1 MSEKDNQ
8 KVYFGDKKVSKD
20 IKKDGVEEIFTKVSD
35 NYDLMNDM
43 MSVGMHRLWK
53 RSFIDT
59 ANIQKDHVCLDLAAG
74 TGDIAKLIAQKV
86 SKKSIYLCDQNKEMI
101 EKAKERSLNEGFLIS
116 VIFKF
121 LLLKNNRTKMNN
133 LITYSYLLVLET
145 FQIRAK
151 AC

>member
-53 RSFIDT
+53 R
-59 ANIQKDHVCLDLAAG
+59 CLLYTSPSPRD
-74 TGDIAKLIAQKV
+74 
-86 SKKSIYLCDQNKEMI
+86 
-101 EKAKERSLNEGFLIS
+101 
-116 VIFKF
+116 
-121 LLLKNNRTKMNN
+121 
-133 LITYSYLLVLET
+133 
-145 FQIRAK
+145 
-151 AC
+151 

>member
-53 RSFIDT
+53 KS
-59 ANIQKDHVCLDLAAG
+59 QK
-74 TGDIAKLIAQKV
+74 KV
-86 SKKSIYLCDQNKEMI
+86 SICVIKIKK
-101 EKAKERSLNEGFLIS
+101 
-116 VIFKF
+116 
-121 LLLKNNRTKMNN
+121 
-133 LITYSYLLVLET
+133 
-145 FQIRAK
+145 
-151 AC
+151 